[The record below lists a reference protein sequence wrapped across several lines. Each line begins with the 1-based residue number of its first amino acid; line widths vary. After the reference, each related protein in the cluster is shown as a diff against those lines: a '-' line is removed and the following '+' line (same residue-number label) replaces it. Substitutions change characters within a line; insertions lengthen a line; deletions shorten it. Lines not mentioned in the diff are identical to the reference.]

1 MVKVNDKV
9 YHVYNLSLK
18 GVVVGI
24 QQEKARAWMVGGA
37 SQGKFVANVQMQ
49 DGRVVSVP
57 AEDLMRED

>member
-9 YHVYNLSLK
+9 YHVYNLALK

-37 SQGKFVANVQMQ
+37 SQGKIVANIQLQ

>member
-1 MVKVNDKV
+1 
-9 YHVYNLSLK
+9 
-18 GVVVGI
+18 
-24 QQEKARAWMVGGA
+24 VGGA